1 MFAPADSKV
10 NSASFCAKAGD
21 VIPRTIRMSRRKR
34 SCNFSG
40 RMPSY
45 SPALWH
51 SRPCLSF
58 QFSYGSFCAIFCQRR
73 LYLTTKVDMMR
84 THLRCQSSRGGA
96 DLSNA
101 ATAANLPQKLTE
113 LWLLDFTLSLHS
125 HYVVVMPS
133 LVPNNDIKRKP
144 FSCRIQ
150 PSSDMGT
157 TDVSLRRYSPLKMTV
172 FVLFVKIFAS
182 YLSSKK

>member
-1 MFAPADSKV
+1 MKTRDHKTTVEVNFTLGHLLVITPSLIFFAKPNKLTSGLGSSITSNWIYLFLGCNGFSCSSAFQTLPLFFENLRWCWSSFLSK
-10 NSASFCAKAGD
+10 K
-21 VIPRTIRMSRRKR
+21 I
-34 SCNFSG
+34 
-40 RMPSY
+40 
-45 SPALWH
+45 ALHYKSWYVH
-51 SRPCLSF
+51 
-58 QFSYGSFCAIFCQRR
+58 
-73 LYLTTKVDMMR
+73 
-84 THLRCQSSRGGA
+84 THLRYQYSRGGA

-150 PSSDMGT
+150 PSSDIGT
-157 TDVSLRRYSPLKMTV
+157 TD
-172 FVLFVKIFAS
+172 I
-182 YLSSKK
+182 